1 MYVVN
6 ILPVEQY
13 GNRTIEH
20 YSISEIWEFI
30 ILRGIKYLIIYN
42 FMSTSS
48 NTLRSS
54 ESIYK
59 HII

>member
-30 ILRGIKYLIIYN
+30 ILRGIKISYN
-42 FMSTSS
+42 
-48 NTLRSS
+48 
-54 ESIYK
+54 I
-59 HII
+59 